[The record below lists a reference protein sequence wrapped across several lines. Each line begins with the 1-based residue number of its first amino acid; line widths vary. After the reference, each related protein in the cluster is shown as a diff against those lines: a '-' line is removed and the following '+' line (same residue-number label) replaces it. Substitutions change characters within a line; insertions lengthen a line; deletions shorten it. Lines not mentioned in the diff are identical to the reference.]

1 MSHKFSRFQDE
12 EDADFESG
20 QELDDSQTK
29 QIKLS
34 DETTNDLDSSD
45 YQFRFDN
52 EKEKAQIQNFQ
63 EKQTSGNEDQNSS
76 EGQQSDRESD
86 GLESTSNG
94 SNAKTKQNKD
104 LTVSKLLVVALSKLE
119 LPIKYL
125 LAYQI
130 SLLMLKIS
138 RVILVLGLLFKLLFE
153 MSCQKSSIHT
163 LLIFAFLRDVISG
176 ILDLQFIFKIY
187 EIRYKINKQ
196 HYDDQVKSVGKDIIK
211 SKREALQSSQQFF
224 GRFTQIEAITQIQQA
239 PSYEMFEL
247 ETAIGNL
254 MPYVAYF
261 MKILK
266 YSYYFLFLISV
277 IFIIRYD
284 DEQFCHVFEKYTII
298 YLFLPIYFL
307 FLVIFLCLTFLGFFL
322 TIILALLL
330 IFLGKYVHGKYKQQK
345 QQQINEFRA
354 KNLSSVSYSSIQNQ
368 ISNNQCAVCLNNYQE
383 NDKITVLK
391 CSPQH
396 HFHHSCLQKWVALKG
411 QCPSCRSNQIV

>member
-1 MSHKFSRFQDE
+1 MSHQFSSFQDE
-12 EDADFESG
+12 EDTDFESG
-20 QELDDSQTK
+20 NEL
-29 QIKLS
+29 
-34 DETTNDLDSSD
+34 E
-45 YQFRFDN
+45 
-52 EKEKAQIQNFQ
+52 
-63 EKQTSGNEDQNSS
+63 
-76 EGQQSDRESD
+76 ES
-86 GLESTSNG
+86 
-94 SNAKTKQNKD
+94 QNKD
-104 LTVSKLLVVALSKLE
+104 RTISKVLVVALSKLE
-119 LPIKYL
+119 QPIKYL

-130 SLLMLKIS
+130 SILLLKIS
-138 RVILVLGLLFKLLFE
+138 RVILVLGLLLKLFFE
-153 MSCQKSSIHT
+153 LSCQKTSIHT

-187 EIRYKINKQ
+187 EIRYKINRQ

-224 GRFTQIEAITQIQQA
+224 GRFTQIDAITEIQQA

-266 YSYYFLFLISV
+266 YSYHFLFLISV

-330 IFLGKYVHGKYKQQK
+330 IILGKYIHGKYKQQK

-354 KNLSSVSYSSIQNQ
+354 KNLSSVAYSSIENQ
-368 ISNNQCAVCLNNYQE
+368 ISNNQCAVCLNNYQQE
-383 NDKITVLK
+383 DKITVLK

-396 HFHHSCLQKWVALKG
+396 HFHHSCLQKWVVLKG
-411 QCPSCRSNQIV
+411 QCPSCRSDQIV